1 MPRARVLIVEDERVV
16 AEDVGRS
23 LNKLGY
29 SVVGIVSSGEEAVKK
44 TEELGPDLVLMD
56 IVLKGGMDG
65 VEAAE
70 EIRGRFR
77 IPVVYVTAYADDET
91 LKRAK
96 ETEPFGYIL
105 KPFEERELYTS
116 IEVALYRHKMEAE
129 LRSSRQQLRNLAAHL
144 QSVREEERAGIARE
158 LHDEMGQALTALKMD
173 LSWLNKRLTKDDI
186 SLVEKVKAMSGLTD
200 TTIRMVRRL
209 STELRPG
216 ILDDIG
222 LTAAIE
228 WQVGE
233 FVERTGIGCEVS
245 VDDGVINLEQDCST
259 AIFRIFQEA
268 LTNVARHARA
278 TKVRASL
285 KEEDDRLVLEVI
297 DNGRGIT
304 EKQICG
310 AKSFGIMGMRERVYP
325 WGGEVKI
332 SGIREKGT
340 TVRASIPLGREGES

>member
-1 MPRARVLIVEDERVV
+1 MARARILVVEDERIV
-16 AEDVGRS
+16 AEDIGES

-29 SVVGIVSSGEEAVKK
+29 SVVAIVSSGEEAVEKA
-44 TEELGPDLVLMD
+44 EELAPDLVLMD
-56 IVLKGGMDG
+56 IVLREDVDG
-65 VEAAE
+65 IGAAE
-70 EIRGRFR
+70 QIRARFR
-77 IPVVYVTAYADDET
+77 IPVVYLTAYTDDER
-91 LKRAK
+91 LERAK
-96 ETEPFGYIL
+96 ETEPFGYIV

-116 IEVALYRHKMEAE
+116 IEVALYKHKMEEE
-129 LRSSRQQLRNLAAHL
+129 LRSSRQQLRSLASHL

-173 LSWLNKRLTKDDI
+173 LSWLNKRLAKDDI

-200 TTIRMVRRL
+200 RTIRMVRRL

-216 ILDDIG
+216 ILDDLG
-222 LTAAIE
+222 LSAAIE
-228 WQVGE
+228 WQAEE
-233 FVERTGIGCEVS
+233 FEERTGIECGVS
-245 VDDGVINLEQDCST
+245 VDGGVIILEQDRCT

-278 TKVRASL
+278 RKVRASL
-285 KEEDDRLVLEVI
+285 KEKDGELVLEVQ
-297 DNGRGIT
+297 DNGRGVT
-304 EKQICG
+304 EKQISD

-340 TVRASIPLGREGES
+340 TVRVTIPLGKEGKS

>member
-1 MPRARVLIVEDERVV
+1 MVRARVLVVEDERIV
-16 AEDVGRS
+16 AEDIERS

-29 SVVGIVSSGEEAVKK
+29 PVLGIVSSGEEAMEKA
-44 TEELGPDLVLMD
+44 EELGPDLVLMD

-70 EIRGRFR
+70 EIQARLK
-77 IPVVYVTAYADDET
+77 IPVVYLTAYADDET
-91 LKRAK
+91 LERAK
-96 ETEPFGYIL
+96 VTQPFGYIV

-116 IEVALYRHKMEAE
+116 IEVALYRHKMEEE
-129 LRSSRQQLRNLAAHL
+129 LRSSHQQLRNLAAHL

-158 LHDEMGQALTALKMD
+158 LHDEMGQVLTALKMD
-173 LSWLNKRLTKDDI
+173 LSWLNKRLTKDDS
-186 SLVEKVKAMSGLTD
+186 SLVEKVKSMTKLTD
-200 TTIRMVRRL
+200 TAIRMVRRL

-216 ILDDIG
+216 ILDDLG
-222 LTAAIE
+222 LSAAIE
-228 WQVGE
+228 WQAEE
-233 FVERTGIGCEVS
+233 FAERTGIGCEVS
-245 VDDGVINLEQDCST
+245 VNDGVIILEQDRST

-278 TKVRASL
+278 TKVKASL
-285 KEEDDRLVLEVI
+285 KEKDGELVLEVK

-304 EKQICG
+304 EKQISD

-340 TVRASIPLGREGES
+340 TVRVTIPLGKEGKS